1 VHDCHA
7 RNNEDQKLKQISGCL
22 VLFVL
27 IDGQEQ
33 DRSDKAD
40 GQRIDESRVHSRAPH
55 LCGVVSAR
63 RFRGCALDD
72 ADKILRALEHADA
85 ARSALGIR
93 TRPQNQQATLKSAI
107 EPISSHRPR
116 RLTGRNLVPQNWD
129 RSSSHSLFSPSQRLR
144 QDY

>member
-1 VHDCHA
+1 MIA
-7 RNNEDQKLKQISGCL
+7 TLETTRTESLSKLVVVWSFSYLSTVKN
-22 VLFVL
+22 
-27 IDGQEQ
+27 
-33 DRSDKAD
+33 KTAPTKPTA
-40 GQRIDESRVHSRAPH
+40 ESRVHSRAPH

-93 TRPQNQQATLKSAI
+93 TRPQNRQATLKSAI